1 MTTYFMAFFKYD
13 DSTTWQRTSLFL
25 EKKTLEEYIKTVTY
39 VDQSTVNIKEIELP
53 S

>member
-1 MTTYFMAFFKYD
+1 MAFFKYD

-25 EKKTLEEYIKTVTY
+25 DRKALEEYIKIVTY